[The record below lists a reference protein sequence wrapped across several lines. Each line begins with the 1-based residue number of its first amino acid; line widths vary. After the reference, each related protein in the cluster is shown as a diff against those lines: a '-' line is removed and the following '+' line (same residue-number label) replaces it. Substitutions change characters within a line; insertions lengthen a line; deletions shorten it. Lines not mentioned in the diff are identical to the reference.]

1 MSFPAH
7 YERPPE
13 HPRGRRDGEGTRER
27 LLEVAAAHISA
38 AGFHKMSIASVA
50 KDAGVSQS
58 GLLHH
63 FRSKA
68 ALLSAVLEQRES
80 EDNLFLFGDGE
91 VPLGW
96 DAFDALVSLSAR
108 NSTRPE
114 MVQLLVRIAAEAT
127 DPAHPAHDWLA
138 RHYSG
143 LRAWLSDAI
152 DRGIAEG
159 TMKEELPKAATIST
173 AIAVLDGLQQQW
185 VLDSEAVAMT
195 GGVRAYVRGL
205 KMLWGIGPESS

>member
-1 MSFPAH
+1 MSFPAT

-27 LLEVAAAHISA
+27 LLEVAASHISA
-38 AGFHKMSIASVA
+38 VGFHKMSIANVA
-50 KDAGVSQS
+50 RDAGVSQS

-80 EDNLFLFGDGE
+80 EDNLFLFGDGD

-114 MVQLLVRIAAEAT
+114 MVQLFVRISAEAT
-127 DPAHPAHDWLA
+127 DPQHPAHEWLS
-138 RHYSG
+138 RHYGG
-143 LRAWLSDAI
+143 LTAWLSDAI
-152 DRGIAEG
+152 DRGVAEG
-159 TMKEELPKAATIST
+159 TMKEELPKAATVATS
-173 AIAVLDGLQQQW
+173 IAVLDGLQQQW
-185 VLDSEAVAMT
+185 ALDADAVAMT
-195 GGVRAYVRGL
+195 GSVRTYVRGL
-205 KMLWGIGPESS
+205 KTLWGIGPTSR